1 MFKLRPLRKILG
13 HIEFDGSNTSNIL
26 KGTKKGWKSETTKK
40 QLQEHFSNYEDYVI
54 IYIKIFSESGEI
66 SVYKGKEHISL
77 LYAHDFQALGT
88 TALKKALFCHRN
100 HCTALPEM
108 YYSQMQVKA

>member
-1 MFKLRPLRKILG
+1 MATNLCCVVAQFKNKHNSTL
-13 HIEFDGSNTSNIL
+13 
-26 KGTKKGWKSETTKK
+26 
-40 QLQEHFSNYEDYVI
+40 NYEDYVI

-66 SVYKGKEHISL
+66 SVCKGKGQISL
-77 LYAHDFQALGT
+77 LYAHDLQALGT
-88 TALKKALFCHRN
+88 TAFKKALFCHRN